1 MIIQVKVQGHTVE
14 LENVI
19 YTPAEEGSYSFNSE
33 SDWDYLGYPE
43 ILEYDVRRISLEGK
57 ELDTSEKECF
67 LAVFGDEVYSAA
79 LEQIKSENFAEME
92 E

>member
-14 LENVI
+14 LENVV
-19 YTPAEEGSYSFNSE
+19 YTPAEEGSYSFDSE
-33 SDWDYLGYPE
+33 SDWGYFGYPE
-43 ILEYDVRRISLEGK
+43 VLEYDVRRISLDGK

-67 LAVFGDEVYSAA
+67 LAVFGYEVYSVA
-79 LEQIKSENFAEME
+79 LDQIKSETLVEME

>member
-1 MIIQVKVQGHTVE
+1 MIIQVEEHTVE

-19 YTPAEEGSYSFNSE
+19 YTPAQEGSYSFNSE

-43 ILEYDVRRISLEGK
+43 VLEYDVRRISLDGK

-67 LAVFGDEVYSAA
+67 LAVFDETVYNAVLRHCEFERIA
-79 LEQIKSENFAEME
+79 SEENWE
-92 E
+92 